1 MGSLGSAEPHARPA
15 SCSRHQ
21 PSTTAD
27 RLISIVDDD
36 SSARAAVAGLVR
48 ALGFAAAEFAS
59 AGEFLRSGEVGQAKC
74 LIADVR
80 MPGMTGLALY
90 RHLVASG
97 TAIPTI
103 LMTAWPDDATRTLA
117 LNAGVICYLA
127 KPFASGDLL
136 GCITSAFA
144 LSCPSITTPED
155 PAMTTITTKD
165 GTRIHYKDW
174 GSGQPVVFSHGWPLS
189 ADAWEAQMVFMASN
203 GYRAIGHDRR
213 GHGRSSQPWHGNEMD
228 TYADDLAELIEA
240 LDLGDIVLIGHSTGG
255 GEITRYIGRHG
266 TARVAKAVLVGAVPP
281 LMVKTAANPGGLPID
296 VFDGLRAASL
306 ADRSQLYKDLASG
319 PFFGFNREGAKAS
332 QGLIDAFWLQG
343 MMGGHK
349 NTLDCIKAFSET
361 DFTEDL
367 KRFDVP
373 TLIVHGDDDQIVPI
387 GASAHAS
394 VKLVKDAILKVY
406 EGGSHALPDT
416 SRDRLNADLLAF
428 VKS

>member
-1 MGSLGSAEPHARPA
+1 MGIVDSAEPHGRPA
-15 SCSRHQ
+15 RCSEHQ
-21 PSTTAD
+21 PSMTGD
-27 RLISIVDDD
+27 HLVSIVDDD
-36 SSARAAVAGLVR
+36 PSARAAAAGLAR
-48 ALGFAAAEFAS
+48 ALGFTAAEFPGA
-59 AGEFLRSGEVGQAKC
+59 AEFLSSGQVGRTAC
-74 LIADVR
+74 LLADMR
-80 MPGMTGLALY
+80 MPGMTGLRLY
-90 RHLVASG
+90 QHLVALG

-117 LNAGVICYLA
+117 LRAGVVCYLA

-136 GCITSAFA
+136 ACITSAFA
-144 LSCPSITTPED
+144 QSRPPTTTAEE
-155 PAMTTITTKD
+155 PAMATIATKD

-174 GSGQPVVFSHGWPLS
+174 GSGPPVVFSHGWPLS

-213 GHGRSSQPWHGNEMD
+213 GHGRSSQPWLGNEMD
-228 TYADDLAELIEA
+228 TYADDLAALIEA
-240 LDLGDIVLIGHSTGG
+240 LDLRNVVLIGHSTGG

-281 LMVKTAANPGGLPID
+281 LMVKTDANPGGLPID

-306 ADRSQLYKDLASG
+306 ADRSQLYRDLASG
-319 PFFGFNREGAKAS
+319 PFFGFNRVGAKAS

-373 TLIVHGDDDQIVPI
+373 TLIIHGDDDQIVPI
-387 GASAHAS
+387 GASARQS

-416 SRDRLNADLLAF
+416 SRDQLNADLLAF
-428 VKS
+428 VRA